1 MIINKDRFDNE
12 HQYEIAKEAL
22 DQAYIDKFGEDD
34 ELLSDT
40 IGYENYIDMILY
52 ESDESAFHGTDE
64 EIKNIW
70 SDLDIFG

>member
-1 MIINKDRFDNE
+1 MITNKDRFDSE

-40 IGYENYIDMILY
+40 IGYEDYIDMILY

>member
-1 MIINKDRFDNE
+1 MNKDRFDNE

>member
-1 MIINKDRFDNE
+1 MIMNKDRFDNE

-34 ELLSDT
+34 EILSDT

>member
-1 MIINKDRFDNE
+1 MIIHKNRFDSE
-12 HQYEIAKEAL
+12 EQYEIAKEAL

-64 EIKNIW
+64 EIKKIW
-70 SDLDIFG
+70 YDLDIFG

>member
-1 MIINKDRFDNE
+1 MITNKDRFDNE

>member
-1 MIINKDRFDNE
+1 MITNKDRFDSE

-22 DQAYIDKFGEDD
+22 DQAYIDKFGKDD

-64 EIKNIW
+64 EIKKIW
-70 SDLDIFG
+70 YDLDIFG

>member
-1 MIINKDRFDNE
+1 MITNKDRFDSE

-22 DQAYIDKFGEDD
+22 DQAYIDKFGKDD

-64 EIKNIW
+64 EIKAIW
-70 SDLDIFG
+70 YDLDIFG

>member
-1 MIINKDRFDNE
+1 MIIHKNRFDSE
-12 HQYEIAKEAL
+12 EQYEIAKEAL

>member
-1 MIINKDRFDNE
+1 MIMNKDRFDNE

>member
-1 MIINKDRFDNE
+1 MIMNKDRFDNE
-12 HQYEIAKEAL
+12 HQYQIAKEAL

>member
-1 MIINKDRFDNE
+1 MIMNKDRFDNE

-34 ELLSDT
+34 ELLNDI
-40 IGYENYIDMILY
+40 IGYEDYIDMILY